1 MIRGRRVI
9 KSPQKQKR
17 YSDLEQVFSLEDMK
31 NVASAML
38 PMAGS
43 VWALSMLPR
52 LIGREQGG
60 DILRKALRQAFRG
73 GVPGFAAAIVQIVTL
88 MWLRTLMNYQIKTGV
103 PMEKAFR
110 DLYAQG
116 GMSRFYKGLVPALA
130 LVPLSRFGDTA
141 ANAGVLTALKGS
153 TVVPVALQTAA
164 ASGAA
169 AAWRAVL
176 MPLTVLKTNLQA
188 NGKQAMPQIR
198 KQVKRDGV
206 YSVFFKGTIATIVA
220 TWAGHYPWFAT
231 ANQLEAMIPKSR
243 KSVFMQLI
251 RNALIGCI
259 ASIVSDLVS
268 NSIRVVN
275 AYRQVHDE
283 DLSYTEAA
291 KRIVKEGG
299 LKALF
304 FRGLSIKVIANC
316 LNSIVFNVLVKM
328 WMG

>member
-1 MIRGRRVI
+1 
-9 KSPQKQKR
+9 
-17 YSDLEQVFSLEDMK
+17 
-31 NVASAML
+31 
-38 PMAGS
+38 
-43 VWALSMLPR
+43 
-52 LIGREQGG
+52 
-60 DILRKALRQAFRG
+60 
-73 GVPGFAAAIVQIVTL
+73 
-88 MWLRTLMNYQIKTGV
+88 
-103 PMEKAFR
+103 
-110 DLYAQG
+110 
-116 GMSRFYKGLVPALA
+116 
-130 LVPLSRFGDTA
+130 
-141 ANAGVLTALKGS
+141 
-153 TVVPVALQTAA
+153 
-164 ASGAA
+164 
-169 AAWRAVL
+169 

-206 YSVFFKGTIATIVA
+206 YSVFFKGTYYHSLTPLTHSLTIIPTTGTLATIVA

-243 KSVFMQLI
+243 SSVFMQLL
-251 RNALIGCI
+251 RNAIIGCI

-283 DLSYTEAA
+283 DLSYTDAA